1 MKPIRVLIIDDSLTM
16 RKLIAASLRRD
27 PAIEVVGEAADAIEG
42 RQAIKALNPDVIT
55 LDVEM
60 PKMNG
65 LDFLEK
71 IMRLRPMPVIMLSNM
86 TTQGAS
92 ASIEALA
99 QGAFDC
105 IAKPQTA
112 DDRTFN
118 ALIESVKSAAGARM
132 QSGSNMR
139 GRGADLDRTSV
150 PEPQSYHSDGRI
162 VAIGASTGGV
172 EALITILS
180 SFPADCP
187 PTVITQHM
195 PPVFTSS
202 FAKRLD
208 RLCAPRVSEATDE
221 TQLSPGHVLIAPGGP
236 THMEVVLRGGIRW
249 CKLRQGDL
257 VNGHRPSVDVLFASL
272 ATAVASNAVGVIL
285 TGMGR
290 DGAQGLLSLRNA
302 GAHTLGQDEGS
313 SVVYGMPKAA
323 WEVGAVQK
331 QVPLN
336 RIALEILSA
345 TNSKTNGQLRC
356 RSSKV

>member
-27 PAIEVVGEAADAIEG
+27 PAIEVVGEAADPIEG

-65 LDFLEK
+65 LEFLEK

-112 DDRTFN
+112 DDRTFT
-118 ALIESVKSAAGARM
+118 ALIESVKSAAGARV
-132 QSGSNMR
+132 QPVSSSRR
-139 GRGADLDRTSV
+139 GLEVDRIPVSDNH
-150 PEPQSYHSDGRI
+150 SYQSDGRI

-172 EALITILS
+172 EALIAILS

-187 PTVITQHM
+187 PTVVTQHM

-208 RLCAPRVSEATDE
+208 RLCAPRVSEATDD
-221 TQLSPGHVLIAPGGP
+221 TQLFPGQVLIAPGGSA
-236 THMEVVLRGGIRW
+236 HMEVVSRGGGRW

-272 ATAVASNAVGVIL
+272 AMAVTSHAVGVIL

-336 RIALEILSA
+336 RIASEILSA